1 MTSETSIFST
11 VLNKDNALCIINDS
25 PLEVFNIL
33 TEIRATGYDKK
44 ITFHYGVWEALLH
57 YSNRHE
63 AYQPNPEIIAI
74 DFVMPEFNAID
85 FLETLETIKSDKQPQ
100 PKIIVYNCNKSPKV
114 ISKLADFPQVIHIT
128 QKVFSIKVLQ
138 KLIL

>member
-44 ITFHYGVWEALLH
+44 ITFHYG
-57 YSNRHE
+57 